1 MISVYSEKQS
11 SSLSIRYIF
20 PKYSN
25 CIKTKSNCISTYS
38 IIYFM
43 NKFLIFSQQEFNAIR
58 MSIHSSRMY
67 WLISLE
73 ITTYEIL
80 DCKNA
85 CEVAQIKSILPFDKT
100 NSFVEIIYIH
110 RYFSLFNYWFPNAIS
125 MFHIIQTQFRHFT
138 SIIC

>member
-1 MISVYSEKQS
+1 MISVYNEKQS

-20 PKYSN
+20 LNFSN
-25 CIKTKSNCISTYS
+25 GIKTKSNGTSTYS

-73 ITTYEIL
+73 ITTNEIL

-85 CEVAQIKSILPFDKT
+85 CEVAQIMSVLRFDKP
-100 NSFVEIIYIH
+100 NSFVEIINMH
-110 RYFSLFNYWFPNAIS
+110 RYLTLFNYWFPNTIC
-125 MFHIIQTQFRHFT
+125 MFHIIQTQLRNFT
-138 SIIC
+138 SIVC